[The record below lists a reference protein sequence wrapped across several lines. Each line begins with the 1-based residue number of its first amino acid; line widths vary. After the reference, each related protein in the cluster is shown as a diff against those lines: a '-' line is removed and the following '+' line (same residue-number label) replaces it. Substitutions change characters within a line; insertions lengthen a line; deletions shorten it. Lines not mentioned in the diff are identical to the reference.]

1 MKKQNEYK
9 VVRTERDGFLGSV
22 VYLCPK
28 HGEFS
33 TSAFFKSNGEFVAR
47 DIECPACRRE
57 WYEEHAEELAA
68 EEERHKIE
76 EENERRAARE
86 RWIEQLVNSSGI
98 PTDYRNVDLAS
109 VTFSDPGNAETLR
122 QVRLYAE
129 RFEEVKGKGVGLF
142 LYGETGTGKTHLA
155 CALLRALM
163 PEVPGKYVMTW
174 ELIRAIKNAKFGEDP
189 LKPYMNAP
197 LLVIDEIG
205 VQYGS
210 KFEETSLYPLIDS
223 RVTERRPTIFISNV
237 QPDTKDEERR
247 EQTVRGML
255 GERLWD
261 RVQYRSIF
269 LPLHGASVR
278 KRYRSVDEL
287 LEGGE

>member
-1 MKKQNEYK
+1 MQKQNKYK

-47 DIECPACRRE
+47 DLECPACMRE
-57 WYEEHAEELAA
+57 WHEEHAEEFAA
-68 EEERHKIE
+68 EEERLKVA

-278 KRYRSVDEL
+278 KRFRSVDEL
-287 LEGGE
+287 LQD

>member
-1 MKKQNEYK
+1 MATIKHIEANG
-9 VVRTERDGFLGSV
+9 VIRHVTFT
-22 VYLCPK
+22 CPK
-28 HGEFS
+28 HGDYVV
-33 TSAFFKSNGEFVAR
+33 TMMAGR
-47 DIECPACRRE
+47 DGKLVGPSDECPRCRSE
-57 WYEEHAEELAA
+57 YFEEHREEIEAERRKEEEFFRRSEEKAKAEEQQRRMNAA
-68 EEERHKIE
+68 MSASNIP
-76 EENERRAARE
+76 RE
-86 RWIEQLVNSSGI
+86 
-98 PTDYRNVDLAS
+98 YRNVDLATI
-109 VTFSDPGNAETLR
+109 TFADKGNTETLR

-129 RFEEVKGKGVGLF
+129 RFDEVRNSGVGLF

-163 PEVPGKYVMTW
+163 PEVRGLYAMTW
-174 ELIRAIKNAKFGEDP
+174 EIIRAVKSAGFQDDP
-189 LKPYMNAP
+189 LLPFIEAP

-205 VQYGS
+205 VQFGS
-210 KFEETSLYPLIDS
+210 KFEETALYPLIDS
-223 RVTERRPTIFISNV
+223 RVSERRPTIFISNV
-237 QPDTKDEERR
+237 QPDTKDAERR
-247 EQTVRGML
+247 GETLRGML

>member
-1 MKKQNEYK
+1 MNNKYK
-9 VVRTERDGFLGSV
+9 LVKTEREGLVGSAT
-22 VYLCPK
+22 YLCPK
-28 HGEFS
+28 HGEF
-33 TSAFFKSNGEFVAR
+33 TVRGYFNRKGELVGPPFL
-47 DIECPACRRE
+47 ECPLCRKE
-57 WYEEHAEELAA
+57 WEEEHADEIAA
-68 EEERHKIE
+68 QEERRKVA

-98 PTDYRNVDLAS
+98 PSDYRNVDLAS

-278 KRYRSVDEL
+278 KRFRSVDEL
-287 LEGGE
+287 LED

>member
-1 MKKQNEYK
+1 MNSKYK
-9 VVRTERDGFLGSV
+9 LVKTEHEGLVGSATF
-22 VYLCPK
+22 LCPK
-28 HGEFS
+28 HGEFVVKGY
-33 TSAFFKSNGEFVAR
+33 FNYKGELVGPPFL
-47 DIECPACRRE
+47 ECPSCRKE
-57 WYEEHAEELAA
+57 WEEEHADEIAA
-68 EEERHKIE
+68 QEERRKIE

-98 PTDYRNVDLAS
+98 PSDYRNVDLAS

>member
-1 MKKQNEYK
+1 MQKQNKYK

-47 DIECPACRRE
+47 DLECPACMRE
-57 WYEEHAEELAA
+57 WHEEHAEEFAA
-68 EEERHKIE
+68 EEERLKVA

-109 VTFSDPGNAETLR
+109 VKFSDPGNAETLR

-278 KRYRSVDEL
+278 KRFRSVDEL
-287 LEGGE
+287 LED

>member
-1 MKKQNEYK
+1 MQKQNKYK

-47 DIECPACRRE
+47 DLECPACMRE
-57 WYEEHAEELAA
+57 WHEEHAEEFAA
-68 EEERHKIE
+68 EEERLKVA

-122 QVRLYAE
+122 QVRLYVE

-278 KRYRSVDEL
+278 KRFRSVDEL
-287 LEGGE
+287 LKD

>member
-1 MKKQNEYK
+1 MQKQNKYK

-47 DIECPACRRE
+47 DLECPACMRE
-57 WYEEHAEELAA
+57 WHEEHAEEFAA
-68 EEERHKIE
+68 EEERLKVA

-122 QVRLYAE
+122 QVRLYVE

-278 KRYRSVDEL
+278 KRFRSVDEL
-287 LEGGE
+287 LQD

>member
-1 MKKQNEYK
+1 MQKQNKYK

-47 DIECPACRRE
+47 DLECPACMRE
-57 WYEEHAEELAA
+57 WYEEHAEEFAA
-68 EEERHKIE
+68 EEERLKVA

-189 LKPYMNAP
+189 LKLYMNAP

-287 LEGGE
+287 LEG

>member
-1 MKKQNEYK
+1 MQKQNKYK

-47 DIECPACRRE
+47 DLECPACMRE
-57 WYEEHAEELAA
+57 WHEEHAEEFAA
-68 EEERHKIE
+68 EEERLKVAV
-76 EENERRAARE
+76 ENERRAARE

-189 LKPYMNAP
+189 LKLYMNAP

-278 KRYRSVDEL
+278 KRFRSVDEL
-287 LEGGE
+287 LQD

>member
-1 MKKQNEYK
+1 MQKQNKYK

-47 DIECPACRRE
+47 DLECPACMRE
-57 WYEEHAEELAA
+57 WHEEHAEEFAA
-68 EEERHKIE
+68 EEERLKVA

-189 LKPYMNAP
+189 LKLYMNAP

-287 LEGGE
+287 LEG

>member
-1 MKKQNEYK
+1 MQKQNKYK

-47 DIECPACRRE
+47 DLECPACMRE
-57 WYEEHAEELAA
+57 WHEEHAEEFAA
-68 EEERHKIE
+68 EEERLKVAK
-76 EENERRAARE
+76 ENERRAARE

-189 LKPYMNAP
+189 LKLYMNAP

-278 KRYRSVDEL
+278 KRFRSVDEL
-287 LEGGE
+287 LQD